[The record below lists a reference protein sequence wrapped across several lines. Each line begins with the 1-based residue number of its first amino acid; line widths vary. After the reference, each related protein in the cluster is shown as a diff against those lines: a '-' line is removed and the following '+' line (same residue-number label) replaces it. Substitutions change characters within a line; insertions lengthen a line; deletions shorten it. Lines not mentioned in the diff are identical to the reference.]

1 MDATGRAAAAMILI
15 DANFLIRALVP
26 ASPQDAKLREW
37 LAAGEELGVS
47 AVAWCEFLCGP
58 VEPRL
63 VDRAARIVPRRFGFE
78 DEEAALAATLF
89 NQIGR
94 RRGSLPD
101 CMIAATAIKL
111 AVPLATENVADFR
124 RFESAGLV
132 ILSA

>member
-1 MDATGRAAAAMILI
+1 MILI
-15 DANFLIRALVP
+15 DASFLIRALVP
-26 ASPQDAKLREW
+26 GSAQDARLREW
-37 LAAGEELGVS
+37 LAAGEELGAS

-63 VDRAARIVPRRFGFE
+63 VDRAARIVPRRFVFG

-89 NQIGR
+89 NQVGR

-101 CMIAATAIKL
+101 CMIAATAIGL
-111 AVPLATENVADFR
+111 AASLATENVASFR

-132 ILSA
+132 VVSA